1 MNQLLINIA
10 NRIVCKA
17 IKVNTE
23 KYNIQVA
30 YKFIG
35 GAGVIVIT
43 IFSKSDNYTH
53 WFYDYEFYSNKS
65 HISQFRM
72 VLKKIR
78 KREL

>member
-17 IKVNTE
+17 IKVNTDE
-23 KYNIQVA
+23 YNIQVA

-43 IFSKSDNYTH
+43 IFSKSDNYSH
-53 WFYDYEFYSNKS
+53 WFYDDEFYTDKK
-65 HISQFRM
+65 HISQFRYI
-72 VLKKIR
+72 LKKIR
-78 KREL
+78 KIEL

>member
-1 MNQLLINIA
+1 MNQLLISIA

-17 IKVNTE
+17 IKVNTDE
-23 KYNIQVA
+23 YNIQVA

-43 IFSKSDNYTH
+43 IFSKSDNCTH
-53 WFYDYEFYSNKS
+53 WFYDDEIYTDKS

>member
-30 YKFIG
+30 YKFIS
-35 GAGVIVIT
+35 GAGAIVIT
-43 IFSKSDNYTH
+43 IFSKSDNYSH
-53 WFYDYEFYSNKS
+53 WFYDDEFYSNKH
-65 HISQFRM
+65 HINHFRM